1 MVLDDDVAA
10 TVENFDAIEMS
21 VFIFT
26 SFFLLFLY
34 TYTLIAKIIASA
46 QDIDERFVRHRQ
58 IYTLAMIELTI
69 HGYFCCCTGRGTTR
83 GHMTFAEYKT

>member
-1 MVLDDDVAA
+1 MSFGDFFFYKRSSQTRYSEHLLSQYRALVLDDDVAA
-10 TVENFDAIEMS
+10 TVENFDSIEMS

-46 QDIDERFVRHRQ
+46 QDIDERYVRHR
-58 IYTLAMIELTI
+58 
-69 HGYFCCCTGRGTTR
+69 
-83 GHMTFAEYKT
+83 